1 MIAYEF
7 YWRDPIKGYQLIGV
21 LPEKRKNINRIT
33 YESIMKWGKMLLG
46 ENVDIHDIFF
56 IERKID
62 KELVSLVQK
71 RLERDPLH
79 RIKSA
84 VMSDRRYQK
93 RRVAS

>member
-21 LPEKRKNINRIT
+21 LPEKRKNIDRIT
-33 YESIMKWGKMLLG
+33 YESIMKWCKMLLG
-46 ENVDIHDIFF
+46 ENVDVNDIFF

-62 KELVSLVQK
+62 KEPVSLVQK
-71 RLERDPLH
+71 RPERDPLCL
-79 RIKSA
+79 IKSA
-84 VMSDRRYQK
+84 VTSDRHYRK

>member
-46 ENVDIHDIFF
+46 ENIDINDIFF
-56 IERKID
+56 IEKKID
-62 KELVSLVQK
+62 KEPVSLVQK
-71 RLERDPLH
+71 LPERDPLR

-84 VMSDRRYQK
+84 VSSDRRFRK
-93 RRVAS
+93 ARVAS